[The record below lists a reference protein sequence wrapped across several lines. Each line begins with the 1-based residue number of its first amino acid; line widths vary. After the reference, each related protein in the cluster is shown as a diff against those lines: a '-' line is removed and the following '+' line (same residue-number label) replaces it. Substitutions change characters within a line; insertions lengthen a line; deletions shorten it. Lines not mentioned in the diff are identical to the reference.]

1 MAALRR
7 TQEWE
12 LPFPAQ
18 LELVIDTDPRA
29 ALRIANGAETVDDWR
44 SVLGDDR
51 IGLFIN
57 AAPAALHVEPTIDA
71 AQSGTH
77 VLCEVPLGRDSAE
90 CQVLYRACED
100 AGVTH
105 MCGSPLRFL
114 PPLRMAQ
121 ELLASGEL
129 GDVWHVRGS
138 YLRSIEAAEDSDSA
152 GVVARIGPE
161 LVDICRYLFGEID
174 GMSAVGRRFGVDETA
189 ARRRRHGGGVRLRR
203 DRDVPHRPRRG
214 THRPVRARRRRLAR
228 DAGVRRGRARR
239 PPASTATGRGCAGS
253 RRPRR
258 RTRRAGGGSP
268 TATSSRPRDAQA
280 LELAHLLTAI
290 SERGSVGS
298 GRGDVPRRVP
308 RDAPLGG
315 AERGRRRRLSGLLA
329 RRAWRRRPPGRVRW
343 AGSGKDAGSGR
354 SRRLRARPRTPH
366 EVVQRGLTAPAAF
379 RAIPP

>member
-1 MAALRR
+1 VDALGTALLGAGVKGAARVAALRR
-7 TQEWE
+7 TQEWD

-129 GDVWHVRGS
+129 GDVWHVRGH
-138 YLRSIEAAEDSDSA
+138 YLRSIFAAEDSDSA

-174 GMSAVGRRFGVDETA
+174 GMAAVGRRFGADETA
-189 ARRRRHGGGVRLRR
+189 HDAVGTVVEFSSGAIGTFHIGRVATRT
-203 DRDVPHRPRRG
+203 DRF
-214 THRPVRARRRRLAR
+214 ALA
-228 DAGVRRGRARR
+228 V
-239 PPASTATGRGCAGS
+239 AGS
-253 RRPRR
+253 RGTLAFDADELGVLQVDRDGQGLRKI
-258 RTRRAGGGSP
+258 AA
-268 TATSSRPRDAQA
+268 TAEAHPASRGRFPDGHVVTPRDAQA

-290 SERGSVGS
+290 SERGSVGPVGATFLDGYHATRLWEALATS
-298 GRGDVPRRVP
+298 AA
-308 RDAPLGG
+308 AP
-315 AERGRRRRLSGLLA
+315 ASGL
-329 RRAWRRRPPGRVRW
+329 R
-343 AGSGKDAGSGR
+343 
-354 SRRLRARPRTPH
+354 
-366 EVVQRGLTAPAAF
+366 
-379 RAIPP
+379 